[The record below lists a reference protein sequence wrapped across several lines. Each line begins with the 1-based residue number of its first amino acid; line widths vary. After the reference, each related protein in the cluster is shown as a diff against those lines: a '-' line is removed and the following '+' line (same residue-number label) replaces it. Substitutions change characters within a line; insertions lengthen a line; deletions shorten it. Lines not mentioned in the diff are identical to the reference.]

1 MRRDAGL
8 LGLIYGPLFVL
19 WALTM
24 PLFAAPDEQW
34 HMVNAQGYAHGDITN
49 PFVTDGIPVEAGS
62 CYQFMPSVS
71 ADCMDLTWG
80 TPGTEIVSRATDYPP
95 ASHLLAA
102 IPALLVDGLVG
113 AYVMR
118 VWMAL
123 VAAGLFAWAGAVLL
137 RAAPSRRLALTG
149 LFLATTPMVAF
160 MSGAVSPSGISAASA
175 SLFAAGAVHIRAA
188 GVGRVSIAAVVTGL
202 GLLVTSR
209 RDGLLWAA
217 VLIIAFAPMTWQP
230 LLASWRRLRYRTKV
244 GTVAGTVVIATVTG
258 PRLVEYGVDFVR
270 RHDINWSDARIE
282 ARGSFTEFSYIKD
295 LIGRFG
301 WLDTRLHSFHYIA
314 AMLIV
319 LLFVVVACVGAHAV
333 QRWAIGVSV
342 VAIFVSPVIVG
353 LFRSPYM
360 QGRYLFPVWCA
371 ALLAASATALPER
384 LQRHVRYGA
393 LILWGGWGGV
403 HVLAWY
409 VTLRRHAVGIDG
421 PSAIWDWHAWKP
433 KIVGLS
439 GAAIAALSV
448 VVVGTIATARL
459 AHRADQRPNLTE
471 SNLS

>member
-8 LGLIYGPLFVL
+8 LSLIYGPLFVL

-34 HMVNAQGYAHGDITN
+34 HMVNAQGYAHGDVTN
-49 PFVTDGIPVEAGS
+49 PFVTDGIPVDAGS

-80 TPGTEIVSRATDYPP
+80 IPGTEIVSRATDYPP
-95 ASHLLAA
+95 ASHLIAA
-102 IPALLVDGLVG
+102 IPALFVDGLVG
-113 AYVMR
+113 AYIMR

-123 VAAGLFAWAGAVLL
+123 AAAGLFAWAGAVLL

-149 LFLATTPMVAF
+149 LLLATTPMVAF
-160 MSGAVSPSGISAASA
+160 MSGAVSPSGITAASA
-175 SLFAAGAVHIRAA
+175 SLFAAGAVHIKAVGA
-188 GVGRVSIAAVVTGL
+188 GRVGVAAAVTGL

-217 VLIIAFAPMTWQP
+217 VLMIAFAPMAWQP
-230 LLASWRRLRYRTKV
+230 LIGSWRHLRHRTKAA
-244 GTVAGTVVIATVTG
+244 TVVGTVVIATVAG
-258 PRLVEYGVDFVR
+258 PRLIEYGVNFIR

-282 ARGSFTEFSYIKD
+282 AKGSFTELSYIKD

-314 AMLIV
+314 AILMV
-319 LLFVVVACVGAHAV
+319 LLFVMVACIGAHAV
-333 QRWAIGVSV
+333 QRWAIGVSI

-371 ALLAASATALPER
+371 ALMAAAVTALPER
-384 LQRHVRYGA
+384 LRRHVRYGVP
-393 LILWGGWGGV
+393 ILWGAWGGV

-409 VTLRRHAVGIDG
+409 VTLRRHAVGIGG
-421 PSAIWDWHAWKP
+421 PSTIWDWHAWEP
-433 KIVGLS
+433 KVVGLS
-439 GAAIAALSV
+439 GAAIAAVSV
-448 VVVGTIATARL
+448 VIVGTIATARL
-459 AHRADQRPNLTE
+459 AQRTDQKPHLTA